1 MYHHV
6 LDKYFKH
13 ILPLCAL
20 QIKKKKKVILI
31 SVLLL
36 LVISTLGFEDKKI
49 IVCAYTLFTF
59 SHTLWYYLAIF

>member
-13 ILPLCAL
+13 ILPLSAL
-20 QIKKKKKVILI
+20 QIKKKKVILI

-59 SHTLWYYLAIF
+59 SHTL